1 MAPIGGIPK
10 KRNSLVRRKRR
21 VTDGSDIWERIKRE
35 CNWTSGKRTADSIA
49 QTLKVRL
56 SEVDRG
62 LAWAYEEDFVGF
74 TRYDDTIYWYRTVDK
89 KTIVRREIF
98 GETEACAYCYCAPHH
113 AEGCIHGKEVYKK
126 R

>member
-1 MAPIGGIPK
+1 MLK
-10 KRNSLVRRKRR
+10 KRTLPLRRKRR

-35 CNWTSGKRTADSIA
+35 CNWTSGKRTDSDIA
-49 QTLKVRL
+49 ASLGIRL
-56 SEVDRG
+56 SEADRG
-62 LAWAYEEDFVGF
+62 LSWAYEEGF
-74 TRYDDTIYWYRTVDK
+74 IGWTRYQGSVSWHRMADK

-98 GETEACAYCYCAPHH
+98 GETEACPYCYCAPHH